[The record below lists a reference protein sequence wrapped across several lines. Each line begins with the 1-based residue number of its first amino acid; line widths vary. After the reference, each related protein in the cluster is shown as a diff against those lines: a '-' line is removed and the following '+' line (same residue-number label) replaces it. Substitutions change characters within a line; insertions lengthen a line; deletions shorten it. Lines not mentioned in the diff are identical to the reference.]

1 MAGRGPSP
9 KDPNRRARRNSDPVP
24 LRVIEARPVEQPP
37 LPTFHVEDDGQLV
50 EFQWPART
58 QEWWTM
64 WAESPLSAEFTS
76 TDWSEL
82 LDTAVL
88 HAAFWSGR
96 TSVASELRL
105 RVAKFGATPEDRARL
120 RITFAQADDADERR
134 GAASGKSARDRRAP
148 LQALPEPDADAG

>member
-58 QEWWTM
+58 QERRTM

-120 RITFAQADDADERR
+120 RITFAQADEADERR
-134 GAASGKSARDRRAP
+134 GAAPGKSARAPPAP
-148 LQALPEPDADAG
+148 LQALPAPAAAAG

>member
-64 WAESPLSAEFTS
+64 WAESQLSAEFTS

-105 RVAKFGATPEDRARL
+105 RVAKFGATVEDRARL
-120 RITFAQADDADERR
+120 RIGIGQPPAAANAAPAKAPD
-134 GAASGKSARDRRAP
+134 AASKAPRRDRILRSGLP
-148 LQALPEPDADAG
+148 LP